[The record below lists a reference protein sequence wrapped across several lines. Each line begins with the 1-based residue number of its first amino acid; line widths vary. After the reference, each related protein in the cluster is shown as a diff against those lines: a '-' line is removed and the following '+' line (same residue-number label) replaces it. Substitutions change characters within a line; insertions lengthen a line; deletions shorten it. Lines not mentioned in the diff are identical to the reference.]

1 MNDTDRLDWLGEQP
15 TRLNDLY
22 WHMVNGGG
30 ETIRQGID
38 ALVELSED
46 PCGSQ
51 VEEQP
56 IDGEPRRLPS
66 L

>member
-1 MNDTDRLDWLGEQP
+1 MMNDTDRLDWLGEQP

-38 ALVELSED
+38 AMVDLSED
-46 PCGSQ
+46 Q

-56 IDGEPRRLPS
+56 IEGEPRRLPI